1 MLQNGKNRGDK
12 KIPVLNIHKNE
23 AEPLTEPQGTE
34 NKKPADFQWV
44 SEF

>member
-12 KIPVLNIHKNE
+12 KIPMLNIHKNE
-23 AEPLTEPQGTE
+23 AEPLAEPQGTE
-34 NKKPADFQWV
+34 NKKPAENQRV